1 MNDVPLAAA
10 LAKTNTPLDER
21 SASPLDQA
29 LARLSHSR
37 QNLREALS
45 PAPTAEGENLG
56 LPLLAWRRARAWLRS
71 TSWGALLDPL
81 LSALGPELT
90 RWWQGQRWYPSWQ
103 LAKQTFAAELEPVV
117 RRYPIA
123 SVLLTAAAA
132 AIVASSGVWR
142 WRSLRRSAW
151 TLGAGLRRTVFD
163 QLRSPAVQGV
173 LLSALVTFLAARST
187 AAPGP
192 TANAADAANAAG
204 SESG

>member
-1 MNDVPLAAA
+1 MNN
-10 LAKTNTPLDER
+10 NTPLD
-21 SASPLDQA
+21 AAQLQADAPLAGHEPNPLNQA
-29 LARLSHSR
+29 LARLNHSR
-37 QNLREALS
+37 QNLRQTLC
-45 PAPTAEGENLG
+45 PAPTAAGESPG
-56 LPLLAWRRARAWLRS
+56 LPWLAWRRTRAWLRS

-90 RWWQGQRWYPSWQ
+90 RWWQGQRWYPTWQ
-103 LAKQTFAAELEPVV
+103 LAKQSMAAELAPVV

-132 AIVASSGVWR
+132 AVVVSSGVWR
-142 WRSLRRSAW
+142 WRAVRRSAW

-187 AAPGP
+187 AASGP
-192 TANAADAANAAG
+192 TANAADASG
-204 SESG
+204 SGSV